1 MDRGPACL
9 QRLSVWTEAPV
20 NGGRNFRGPRDPERC
35 SRMSVSTLG
44 LLLARGK
51 RGSVAWLSSARAVK
65 SRGECSLQDF
75 TQHLMARARPSQYR
89 LRRLRTRTLCV
100 HQPGRSV
107 YFVAFTGSPTFDQH
121 EEVRCGLVQRILA
134 LQPWSIWPPWPPRP
148 PGWPSTSF
156 YADQLRG
163 LLDR

>member
-1 MDRGPACL
+1 
-9 QRLSVWTEAPV
+9 
-20 NGGRNFRGPRDPERC
+20 
-35 SRMSVSTLG
+35 MSVSTLG
-44 LLLARGK
+44 LLLTRGK
-51 RGSVAWLSSARAVK
+51 RGSAAWLSSARAVK
-65 SRGECSLQDF
+65 SRGECSLQDL

-121 EEVRCGLVQRILA
+121 EEVRCGLVQRVLA
-134 LQPWSIWPPWPPRP
+134 RQPWSIRPPRP
-148 PGWPSTSF
+148 TGWPSTSF

-163 LLDR
+163 LLDRQRRHFPHVLLTPFRPRSTPSTPASPLGPSLLPTMWFM